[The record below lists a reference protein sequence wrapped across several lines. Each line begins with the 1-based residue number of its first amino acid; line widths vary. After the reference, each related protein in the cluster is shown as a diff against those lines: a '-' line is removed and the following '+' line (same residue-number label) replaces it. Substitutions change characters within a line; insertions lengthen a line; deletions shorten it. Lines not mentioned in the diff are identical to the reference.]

1 MAYIFDTCSIRGFQH
16 IYPEHFSSVWHEME
30 SLVILGTVISVS
42 EVHEELKV
50 QSIPQFLKDWISD
63 HKYMFLDPSS
73 EEAQFMIDMFSLKR
87 FNDILNKKLA
97 LTSVPFA
104 DPFLIA
110 KAYCSDGTIVTEER
124 DKPNS
129 VRIPTICD
137 YYGVNCINLKQF
149 MEIQKWSF

>member
-1 MAYIFDTCSIRGFQH
+1 MAYIFDTCSIRAFQH
-16 IYPEHFSSVWHEME
+16 IYPEHFSSLWHEVD
-30 SLVILGTVISVS
+30 SLVVLGTVFSVS

-50 QSIPQFLKDWISD
+50 QNIPQFLRDWISD
-63 HKYMFLDPSS
+63 HKYMFHDPSS
-73 EEAQFMIDMFSLKR
+73 EEAQFMLDMFSKQR

-110 KAYCSDGTIVTEER
+110 KAFCNGGTIVTEER

-129 VRIPTICD
+129 VRIPTICA
-137 YYGVNCINLKQF
+137 YYGISCINLKHF